1 MPTSLCQRIRSHP
14 RYDWLV
20 LVTVAGGMMMAILSS
35 SIVNIAL
42 PDIST
47 DFGASISTTTW
58 VASIYMIMQATFMPV
73 SGRAGDIFGH
83 KRIFIAG
90 LLLFAAM
97 SVFCALAWNVHS
109 LIAGRGIMAIGTSA
123 LSPMSLAFVM
133 SAFPG
138 RERAQALGVMGGLM
152 GAAPTVG
159 LVSGGFLVQALGWRS
174 VFLVAVPLCALIAPV
189 ALLVL
194 KESDSLAGPGD
205 GGKSRAVAGTG
216 KSLAPGKAS
225 SGRGFDAPGAV
236 LLSAGLFSGLLGLSQ
251 GESWGWGDP
260 KTLACFGAFAVLLV
274 LFLLWEARTPRP
286 MIDLGLFRIRS
297 LVSANITAFFSSG
310 ALFGAFVLLP
320 FLFQTVAGNSPAIT
334 GLKMAPLALTFLLMA
349 PIGGRLTVKIGA
361 RNTPLLGLSVA
372 ALGILAVSRVISVD
386 VSTVTMGLAI
396 SIMGIGLGLTNAP
409 VTTAALHD
417 APEDKRGVASSMPQM
432 SRFIGGS
439 FAIAVVG
446 AVLSWRVSA
455 HLIGMGVPADQAAAV
470 SSAESAGGFS
480 QDPLMRAAFSQ
491 AFQDVFLFTILIVA
505 LAMLA
510 AAFIPRLKERE

>member
-1 MPTSLCQRIRSHP
+1 MSASLSHKVRFHP
-14 RYDWLV
+14 QYRWLV
-20 LVTVAGGMMMAILSS
+20 LVTVAAGMMMAILSS

-47 DFGASISTTTW
+47 EFGSSISTTAW

-97 SVFCALAWNVHS
+97 SVFCTFAWNAES

-138 RERAQALGVMGGLM
+138 RDRAQALGLMGGLM

-159 LVSGGFLVQALGWRS
+159 FVSGGFLVQALGWRS
-174 VFLVAVPLCALIAPV
+174 VFLIAVPLCALIAPV
-189 ALLVL
+189 AFLVL
-194 KESDSLAGPGD
+194 REYETPAAAGR
-205 GGKSRAVAGTG
+205 GGV
-216 KSLAPGKAS
+216 
-225 SGRGFDAPGAV
+225 RGFDVPGAA
-236 LLSAGLFSGLLGLSQ
+236 LLSSGLFCGLMALSQ
-251 GESWGWGDP
+251 GGSWGWNDAR
-260 KTLACFGAFAVLLV
+260 TLAGFAAFAVLLA
-274 LFLLWEARTPRP
+274 LFLFWETRAPRP

-320 FLFQTVAGNSPAIT
+320 FLFQTVAGNSPAVT

-349 PIGGRLTVKIGA
+349 PLGGRLTGKIGA
-361 RNTPLLGLSVA
+361 RNTPLLGLSIA
-372 ALGILAVSRVISVD
+372 AIGIYAVSRVISVD
-386 VSTVTMGLAI
+386 VSTVTMGIAI
-396 SIMGIGLGLTNAP
+396 AIMGVGLGLTNAP

-417 APEDKRGVASSMPQM
+417 APADKQGVASSLPQM
-432 SRFIGGS
+432 SRFVGGS
-439 FAIAVVG
+439 FAIAIVS

-455 HLIGMGVPADQAAAV
+455 HLIGMGVPAAQAAAV
-470 SSAESAGGFS
+470 SSADSAGQFS
-480 QDPLMRAAFSQ
+480 GDPLMRAAFSQ
-491 AFQDVFLFTILIVA
+491 GFQDVFLFTIVLVA

-510 AAFIPRLKERE
+510 AAFIPRLEERE